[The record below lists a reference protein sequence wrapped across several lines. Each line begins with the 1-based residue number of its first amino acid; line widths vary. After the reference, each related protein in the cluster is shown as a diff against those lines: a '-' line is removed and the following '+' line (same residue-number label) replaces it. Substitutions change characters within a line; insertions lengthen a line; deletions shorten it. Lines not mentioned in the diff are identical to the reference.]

1 MKLLSGFLLTAMILL
16 VFKRNNWRENGHL
29 VVSAFAVNEI
39 FWSLYFCENIVTCQL
54 VKAGKIFPEN
64 KIYIEGEE
72 LFLILFLTM
81 SVAFKKQ
88 NLPPNVRPSLNVEF
102 TCAELNSRIKC
113 TWDFMSELSKFDRF
127 NLNITL
133 PNLRLKQAKIR
144 LIRFDIWFRGRRI
157 SHVPNIMH

>member
-1 MKLLSGFLLTAMILL
+1 MVTWSSLPLLLTKYFDRSIFAKTLWL
-16 VFKRNNWRENGHL
+16 VSWLRQE
-29 VVSAFAVNEI
+29 
-39 FWSLYFCENIVTCQL
+39 
-54 VKAGKIFPEN
+54 KICPEN

-72 LFLILFLTM
+72 LFLISFLTM

-113 TWDFMSELSKFDRF
+113 TWDFISELSKFDRF

-133 PNLRLKQAKIR
+133 PNLRLKQAKIQ

>member
-54 VKAGKIFPEN
+54 VKAGKHLPWEQNLHRGRRIVFD
-64 KIYIEGEE
+64 
-72 LFLILFLTM
+72 LFLTM

-113 TWDFMSELSKFDRF
+113 TLDFMSELSKFDSF

-133 PNLRLKQAKIR
+133 PNLRLTQAKIR